1 MKAIKSLLS
10 LLLPAL
16 ALTLFPVSATAAQAL
31 ARGLV
36 PEDSI
41 RPTSATPTTRTTA
54 GDASFAL
61 TVDLSERMLYVT
73 RGDEVVKEYPVAVGK
88 SAHPTPRGEF
98 NVNRIIWNPRWVPP
112 TARWARGKRP
122 REAGDPRNPMGRVK
136 MFFRQPDYYIHGT
149 NDEDSLGEAASHG
162 CIRMRNDDVI
172 ELARMVMENGGER
185 RQPGWFQRVVN
196 RVRHTQDVRLSDPV
210 AFKVRA

>member
-1 MKAIKSLLS
+1 MKTTRSLLS

-16 ALTLFPVSATAAQAL
+16 ALMLFPASAPAAQAL

-36 PEDSI
+36 PQDSI
-41 RPTSATPTTRTTA
+41 RSVSAGATDGA
-54 GDASFAL
+54 ASFGL
-61 TVDLSERMLYVT
+61 TVDLSERMLYVL
-73 RGDEVVKEYPVAVGK
+73 RGDEVVKEYPVAIGK
-88 SAHPTPRGEF
+88 PAHPTPRGEF
-98 NVNRIIWNPRWVPP
+98 SVGRIIWNPRWVPP

-149 NDEDSLGEAASHG
+149 NDEDSLGEAESHG
-162 CIRMRNDDVI
+162 CIRMRNDDII

-185 RQPGWFQRVVN
+185 REPGWFQRVIN
-196 RVRHTQDVRLSDPV
+196 RVRHTQDVRLSKPV
-210 AFKVRA
+210 TFKVRA